1 MFHNKFWDV
10 PNIYFFLILLSVFF
24 LNTKWN
30 REMKNLSFDILS
42 EFFSQ
47 IFAFPSLNCF
57 PFNGKRKRICSDL
70 KFTQIFL
77 PHFAHISIFCVFPL
91 FVSNPNMLFRENEN
105 ESWISFSSF
114 TLSLFRGYIWE
125 WIGLVRVLNIV
136 IVKWRTEL
144 SSFLEKFYWSQNLA

>member
-1 MFHNKFWDV
+1 M
-10 PNIYFFLILLSVFF
+10 SVFF
-24 LNTKWN
+24 KYK
-30 REMKNLSFDILS
+30 MKPWDG
-42 EFFSQ
+42 EFEFRYSLRVFSQ

-57 PFNGKRKRICSDL
+57 PFNGKRICSDL

-105 ESWISFSSF
+105 ESWISFSFSSAL